1 MACCWWLKRCGT
13 QFSSVCSIA
22 VPQCIPSL
30 DPLHTALPALL
41 AAQVE
46 STKVELAQ
54 QQKALADAQAAKAA
68 AEQQLD
74 RLTQHLDDT
83 EAQLQ
88 DAK

>member
-1 MACCWWLKRCGT
+1 MNQC
-13 QFSSVCSIA
+13 VA
-22 VPQCIPSL
+22 VPVLSCCPNPCLSA
-30 DPLHTALPALL
+30 T
-41 AAQVE
+41 QVD
-46 STKVELAQ
+46 STKAELAQ